1 MLLIECGNI
10 KKSYSDRLILD
21 IESLKIHSEDRIGL
35 VGLNGIGKT
44 TFINILTGRSEPDE
58 GWVKRYGTFSYI
70 AQLEEAEGKEVDR
83 ILAKKLCIGETWK
96 DYMSGGEKN
105 RFKIAQ
111 SLDKNSQVIFADE
124 PTSNLDMEAVQ
135 FLEESF
141 KEYRG
146 ALMIISHDRQL
157 LDNLCN
163 KILEI
168 ENGRIK
174 LYPGNYSNY
183 KNQKE
188 RERERAKFE
197 YEEFEKEKRRL
208 EAVMEETRQ
217 KVKTM
222 KKAPSRMGN
231 SEARLH
237 KMGNQKAKANLDRA
251 VKNMQSRIEHLE
263 VKEKPKEL
271 DRIKLDALSTEK
283 THSKILITGKD
294 INKTFGEKRLF
305 ENAEFSIYNGT
316 KTALIGPNGSG
327 KSTLIN
333 MILNRDSA
341 IKVAGP
347 VKIGYFSQN
356 LSILDEEKTI
366 IENVLE
372 KSIYDETFIRI
383 LLARLLFKRGDIN
396 KKVNV
401 LSGGERVKAAFA
413 KIFLQD
419 INLLILDEPTN
430 YLDIYS
436 MEALEEALR
445 DYERTILFVSHDR
458 RFIDSVADHIIS
470 IENKRLISFDGTYE
484 EYLNKKSNVIDRNK
498 EDIQKKIFVLENR
511 LSELIGRLSMPSKK
525 DDVIQ
530 LDKEYKAVLT
540 ELKYLKH

>member
-21 IESLKIHSEDRIGL
+21 IESLKIYSEDRIGL

-58 GWVKRYGTFSYI
+58 GWVKRYGTFSHI

-83 ILAKKLCIGETWK
+83 ILAKKLCIEETWK

-111 SLDKNSQVIFADE
+111 SLDKNSQIIFADE

-217 KVKTM
+217 KVKIM

-251 VKNMQSRIEHLE
+251 VKNMQSRIDHLE

-283 THSKILITGKD
+283 AHSKILISGKD
-294 INKTFGEKRLF
+294 INIAFGKKRLF

-333 MILNRDSA
+333 MILKRDNA

-347 VKIGYFSQN
+347 VKIGYFSQD
-356 LSILDEEKTI
+356 LSILDEEKSI

-372 KSIYDETFIRI
+372 NSIYDETFIRI

-445 DYERTILFVSHDR
+445 DYGRTILFVSHDR
-458 RFIDSVADHIIS
+458 RFVNSVADHIIS
-470 IENKRLISFDGTYE
+470 IENKKLISFDGTYE
-484 EYLNKKSNVIDRNK
+484 EYLNKKNNIMDSNK

-530 LDKEYKAVLT
+530 LDKEYKAVLA
-540 ELKYLKH
+540 ELKNLKH